1 MQIGITRSA
10 LGKQYIKLYYSN
22 AAELTSLVIFSGS
35 IRAKMIAA
43 LKAIAPAIRKSMNS
57 HQLTINPFQ
66 MQKAKDLIQAVKK
79 VASPKLSAAISRL
92 ESDLNNGS
100 LGTEFFTGIVK

>member
-1 MQIGITRSA
+1 M
-10 LGKQYIKLYYSN
+10 
-22 AAELTSLVIFSGS
+22 F
-35 IRAKMIAA
+35 AA

-66 MQKAKDLIQAVKK
+66 MQKAQDLMQAVKK

-100 LGTEFFTGIVK
+100 LKTFFAASVK